1 MKWFKYFLPV
11 IPLIVLSLQLFY
23 YINSTNLTQTDLLTK
38 ENQTIS
44 KLNQQLHLSQ
54 LNYSD
59 FQVFNYRHEVEF
71 VVDPDTNPIKVIIS
85 LKKDTFS
92 QVAALQNLLK
102 KDNIK
107 KEVKLID
114 LSSTPAYAT
123 FQNI

>member
-59 FQVFNYRHEVEF
+59 FQVFKYRHEVEF